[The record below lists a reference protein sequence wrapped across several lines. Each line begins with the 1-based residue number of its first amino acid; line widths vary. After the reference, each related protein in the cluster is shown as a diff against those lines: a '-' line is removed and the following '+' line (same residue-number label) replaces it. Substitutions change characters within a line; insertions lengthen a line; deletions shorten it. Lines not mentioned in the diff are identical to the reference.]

1 MSGQVSR
8 GYAGQYQADERAE
21 WKGRVPLEQDPAS
34 CLEGHL
40 TFLLSQ
46 EKPLSAVVKV
56 SKSGFVQG

>member
-1 MSGQVSR
+1 MLCEVEPR
-8 GYAGQYQADERAE
+8 KE